1 MKKIFKWTLFAV
13 ATLSLVACG
22 TTAQKTNSQQAKTE
36 KAAKSSASDGQ
47 VEVSLKGG
55 QYIKPPVLND
65 SEDGTYLALQLEFKN
80 VAKESINVS
89 DSDITIYDADNNKVK
104 LQSGIYDQTEA
115 FQLLKSDQ
123 LAKDKKLTGYIVFPV
138 EKGKKY
144 EVQYERKTYSSDKKS
159 KPLKFAVDSSRYEDK
174 VEAST
179 LLADEYIN
187 QVYFSG
193 QRKVKKDDAFVLGTD
208 LKKEAS
214 DFRAKFAADFTR
226 KLHDYQ
232 FPEEEVTQ
240 FIDAYEKEN
249 AKRAKL
255 TYKVKQYLP
264 DKVVISLNPET
275 VSMEK
280 TILNHMQTFYQEH
293 RKDYPGIIEANQA
306 QNKAYREEMM
316 ASLADRPLTTPDRY
330 DYQLT
335 FVKKD
340 GKWEVEKAYNSDS
353 FMEKFEGNLS

>member
-22 TTAQKTNSQQAKTE
+22 TTGQKTNSQQAKTE

-47 VEVSLKGG
+47 VELSLKGG
-55 QYIKPPVLND
+55 QYIKPPILND

-89 DSDITIYDADNNKVK
+89 DSDITIYDAENNKVK

-123 LAKDKKLTGYIVFPV
+123 LAQDKKLTGYIVFPV

-144 EVQYERKTYSSDKKS
+144 EVQYERKTYSSDKKT
-159 KPLKFAVDSSRYEDK
+159 KPLKFAVDSSQYEDK
-174 VEAST
+174 VEDST

-232 FPEEEVTQ
+232 FSEEEVTQ

-255 TYKVKQYLP
+255 TYKVKQYFP

-293 RKDYPGIIEANQA
+293 RKDYSSIIEANQA